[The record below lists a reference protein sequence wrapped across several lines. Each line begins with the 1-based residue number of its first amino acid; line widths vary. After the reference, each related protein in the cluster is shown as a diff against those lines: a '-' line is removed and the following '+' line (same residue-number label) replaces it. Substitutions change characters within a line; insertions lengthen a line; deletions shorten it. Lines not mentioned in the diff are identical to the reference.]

1 MEPTTPFEQASLM
14 EIVVAAPLAV
24 QLVMGLLVLL
34 SIVTWVIVFDKGY
47 RLWVEN
53 RQAISFEDKFAEIQV
68 YNELL
73 EHKDTL
79 GSSSLFMVYQAGM
92 EHWGKSSGGT
102 WLLKSQAQIRNI
114 NRRMNDQL
122 NRQMAKLERQMI
134 ILASIGTAAPFIGL
148 FGTVWGVMN
157 AFMGIAATGNT
168 TLDVVAP
175 GIAEALLATALGL
188 VAAIPASVAY
198 NKFSNDLGLIASKM
212 EGFIDQ
218 FSSELSDSLEAGG

>member
-1 MEPTTPFEQASLM
+1 
-14 EIVVAAPLAV
+14 
-24 QLVMGLLVLL
+24 
-34 SIVTWVIVFDKGY
+34 
-47 RLWVEN
+47 
-53 RQAISFEDKFAEIQV
+53 
-68 YNELL
+68 
-73 EHKDTL
+73 
-79 GSSSLFMVYQAGM
+79 
-92 EHWGKSSGGT
+92 
-102 WLLKSQAQIRNI
+102 
-114 NRRMNDQL
+114 
-122 NRQMAKLERQMI
+122 MI

-157 AFMGIAATGNT
+157 SFMGIAATGNT

-218 FSSELSDSLEAGG
+218 FSSELSDSLEAGS

>member
-1 MEPTTPFEQASLM
+1 MESTTTFEQASLL
-14 EIVVAAPLAV
+14 EIVAAAPLAV

-34 SIVTWVIVFDKGY
+34 SIVTWVIIIEKGY

-53 RQAISFEDKFAEIQV
+53 RQARSFGRKFAEIQI

-73 EHKDTL
+73 DHEDTL
-79 GSSSLFMVYQAGM
+79 GSSSIFMVYQAGM
-92 EHWGKSSGGT
+92 AHWGKSSGGT
-102 WLLKSQAQIRNI
+102 WVLKSQAQIRNI

-122 NRQMAKLERQMI
+122 ARQMEKLERQMI

-218 FSSELSDSLEAGG
+218 FSAELSDSLEAGV